1 MPRRPAPKPSPGIQ
15 KLALLRS
22 GVPREDWPPDIAA
35 LWDQREG
42 IQAAWWGQLKALS
55 ASELRILANAA
66 LMQTMELERELQ
78 EKSAEIARRDRLR
91 TRRGE
96 AAQSPPVTA
105 FKAVVK
111 AEWEHARNPE
121 KPRVVSDFARRM
133 VARKGAP
140 ITDPRT
146 VLRWCRQW
154 EKERNL
160 AMQRPRHR
168 GYSRSGPCKD
178 VFAQVGLWRDA
189 VCDPGEADDWDG
201 V

>member
-1 MPRRPAPKPSPGIQ
+1 MPRRPPPKPNAWMR
-15 KLALLRS
+15 KLKLLQS
-22 GVPREDWPPDIAA
+22 GVPQEEWPQDLTAHWSHAEEIHV
-35 LWDQREG
+35 G
-42 IQAAWWGQLKALS
+42 WWEQLKALS

-111 AEWEHARNPE
+111 VEWEHARNPE

-168 GYSRSGPCKD
+168 GYSRSSPRKD